1 MLYIWL
7 QYYMY
12 GCNIIYTWLQCY
24 IYIAAILYMATMLY
38 VWLQHRM
45 TVFIWEFLLMFLLQ
59 APVLAR
65 SRSRSHSLIFSFSRS
80 VSCALLSH
88 AHPHTCALSRS
99 LSYTFLSCARA
110 HTCVCSFSL
119 VLSCWK
125 RTELCSCPRC
135 PYTSGAP
142 MERRYN
148 CMVALTNLENW
159 INFTRFF
166 FLWFIFFF

>member
-1 MLYIWL
+1 
-7 QYYMY
+7 
-12 GCNIIYTWLQCY
+12 
-24 IYIAAILYMATMLY
+24 
-38 VWLQHRM
+38 
-45 TVFIWEFLLMFLLQ
+45 MFLLQ

-148 CMVALTNLENW
+148 CMVVLTNLENW
-159 INFTRFF
+159 IYFNRYFF
-166 FLWFIFFF
+166 FMIYIFFFMSMHAQHACEMVGTFYFCA